1 MSNNVSDFISKLDKL
16 NKEKV
21 EVFIPSRDTIV
32 KVKPL
37 NLKQQKD
44 IISSTLGGIKGVL
57 DYAQTLNTI
66 ILDNSGIT
74 NLKIYDKLP
83 FCINM
88 RIEALGSQFNGDE
101 DSIDLQLVL
110 NNIAE
115 IPFELED
122 KKTIQHE
129 NLEIGLKVPA
139 LDEENAL
146 LSKCGEE
153 INTEDHQLKDDIG
166 TLYLL
171 EMIKYIESLKIDD
184 STINMSEIRIS
195 DRIKLIENLPLAVY
209 TDISKFTQEINNYE
223 LKILTVNNFTV
234 PINPLFFDSLDVE

>member
-1 MSNNVSDFISKLDKL
+1 MSKSISDFISKLDKL

-44 IISSTLGGIKGVL
+44 IISSTLGGIKGAL
-57 DYAQTLNTI
+57 DFAQTLNTI
-66 ILDNSGIT
+66 VLDNSGIT

-88 RIEALGSQFNGDE
+88 RIEALGSQFGGDE
-101 DSIDLQLVL
+101 GNIDLQLVL
-110 NNIAE
+110 DNIAE
-115 IPFELED
+115 IPFKLED

-129 NLEIGLKVPA
+129 NLEIGLKVPT
-139 LDEENAL
+139 LDEENSL
-146 LSKCGEE
+146 LSKYGKE
-153 INTEDHQLKDDIG
+153 INPENNQLKDDIS

-171 EMIKYIESLKIDD
+171 EIIKYMDSLKIDD
-184 STINMSEIRIS
+184 DIINMSESKIS
-195 DRIKLIENLPLAVY
+195 DRVKLIEKLPLAVY
-209 TDISKFTQEINNYE
+209 TDISKFTQEINDYE
-223 LKILTVNNFTV
+223 LRILTVNNFIV
-234 PINPLFFDSLDVE
+234 PINPLFFDSLDTE

>member
-1 MSNNVSDFISKLDKL
+1 MSKNISDFISKLDKL
-16 NKEKV
+16 NKKKV

-44 IISSTLGGIKGVL
+44 IISSTVNGIKGAL
-57 DYAQTLNTI
+57 DYAHTLNTI
-66 ILDNSGIT
+66 ILNNSGIT

-88 RIEALGSQFNGDE
+88 RIEALGSHYSE
-101 DSIDLQLVL
+101 DGNKLDLQLVL

-153 INTEDHQLKDDIG
+153 LNTESNELKDDIG

-171 EMIKYIESLKIDD
+171 EMIKYIETLKIDD
-184 STINMSEIRIS
+184 DTINMSEIQIS

-223 LKILTVNNFTV
+223 LQILTVNDFTV
-234 PINPLFFDSLDVE
+234 PINPLFFDSLDAE